1 MLTNFEQLTKVDP
14 NNAQEVNQLLA
25 FIKETL
31 LSVYSGDYKVG
42 NMVDKMSTLGGGNIN
57 KLSEDELEEVAGY
70 SAAEPN
76 KSFAKDAQSRTTFKK
91 NLVKFLSTIM
101 NMFQYLHKSQG
112 GNIAKKD
119 TSNKYTPPPAR
130 QKQAPAAAPAQQ
142 SGQSSPTGQNVV
154 PENLD
159 PKLMEE
165 IKRIKKIMLS

>member
-1 MLTNFEQLTKVDP
+1 
-14 NNAQEVNQLLA
+14 
-25 FIKETL
+25 
-31 LSVYSGDYKVG
+31 
-42 NMVDKMSTLGGGNIN
+42 MVDKMSTLGGGNIN

-101 NMFQYLHKSQG
+101 NMFQYLHKTQG
-112 GNIAKKD
+112 GNIARKD

-130 QKQAPAAAPAQQ
+130 QKQAASAAPAQQ